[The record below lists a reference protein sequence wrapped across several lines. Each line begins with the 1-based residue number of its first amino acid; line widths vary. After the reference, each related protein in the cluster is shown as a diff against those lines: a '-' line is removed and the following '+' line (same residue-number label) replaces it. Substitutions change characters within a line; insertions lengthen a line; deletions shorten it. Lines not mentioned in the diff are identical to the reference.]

1 MSQVLQFLESLG
13 RDGHPA
19 HLVGREFE
27 AMVSSLDIDEAQRQ
41 ALVLHHIADLPVHAI
56 ALEVGVAEGTIKA
69 RLSRGRTALAA
80 LLTDQPTD
88 LEGGVSHA

>member
-27 AMVSSLDIDEAQRQ
+27 AMVSSLDIDDAQRQ
-41 ALVLHHIADLPVHAI
+41 ALLDRDAAGLGNLLSARPVMLCSIFPADEPQREDVDTP
-56 ALEVGVAEGTIKA
+56 EDRPDETPEDEE
-69 RLSRGRTALAA
+69 R
-80 LLTDQPTD
+80 
-88 LEGGVSHA
+88 

>member
-27 AMVSSLDIDEAQRQ
+27 AMVSSLDIDDAQRQ
-41 ALVLHHIADLPVHAI
+41 ALLDRDAAGLGN
-56 ALEVGVAEGTIKA
+56 L
-69 RLSRGRTALAA
+69 LSVRPPGRSSTASP
-80 LLTDQPTD
+80 D
-88 LEGGVSHA
+88 EH